1 MKKYNGL
8 LALLFMSPL
17 LFGQQSN
24 LNIKLNGIEEIKGI
38 IQVAVYNEKE
48 TFPEVDRQYRIAYF
62 DVRSKDMKVTIDG
75 LPNGEYAIA
84 LYHDVNGDGICNL
97 NLISIPKE
105 PYGFS
110 NNVKPVF
117 SAPTFESTKF
127 ALNSDKTIQI
137 DLID

>member
-1 MKKYNGL
+1 
-8 LALLFMSPL
+8 
-17 LFGQQSN
+17 
-24 LNIKLNGIEEIKGI
+24 
-38 IQVAVYNEKE
+38 
-48 TFPEVDRQYRIAYF
+48 
-62 DVRSKDMKVTIDG
+62 MKVTIDD

-84 LYHDVNGDGICNL
+84 LYHDVNADGICNL